1 MALNVNFAPTNNP
14 TIPNQVVAGSIFIY
28 YMSDIAVIFDMDGVI
43 ADTNPTHD
51 VAWRKFLDR
60 YQIIPTDEELQNHM
74 YGKHNSYILSY
85 FFKRE
90 VIADELIQLQF
101 EKEALFRELYASIA
115 QPISGLLPFL
125 NDLKQNG
132 IKTGIATSAPVENL
146 EMMIGQ
152 IPVLGEVM
160 ESLLSERDVIQH
172 KPHPEVYLKSAQR
185 LGIAPAQ
192 CVVFEDSVSGVKAG
206 LAAGMKVVGVTTSH
220 AAHDLPPCSAYINN
234 YDALNY
240 DFIKN
245 LLS

>member
-1 MALNVNFAPTNNP
+1 MSNF
-14 TIPNQVVAGSIFIY
+14 
-28 YMSDIAVIFDMDGVI
+28 AVIFDMDGVI

-60 YQIIPTDEELQNHM
+60 YHIIPTDEELQNHM

-90 VIADELIQLQF
+90 VISDELVQLQY

-125 NDLKQNG
+125 ADLKQNG
-132 IKTGIATSAPVENL
+132 VKTGIATSAPVENL
-146 EMMIGQ
+146 VMMVEK
-152 IPVLGEVM
+152 IPVLGEMM
-160 ESLLSERDVIQH
+160 ESLLSEQDVTQH

-185 LGIAPAQ
+185 LGVIPSQ

-220 AAHDLPPCSAYINN
+220 SSDELPPCNAYINN
-234 YDALNY
+234 YEELNY
-240 DFIKN
+240 EFVKN